1 MIRWLGIGVLIV
13 MASVIEFGFL
23 HALPLPFSTLPLVA
37 SIGVYCLF
45 TLRPATGLAWI
56 GAAGL
61 ISDMHAHVPAGEI
74 LIAVVIGMGMV
85 YTVQQ
90 QLSHSSLYAMMS
102 LSAMGFF
109 LWSLSAGL
117 VRAIAFQGRL
127 DVGVILW
134 TTVMG
139 ALTSTLLLLVL
150 PWIRTRVSAYI
161 RFSV

>member
-1 MIRWLGIGVLIV
+1 
-13 MASVIEFGFL
+13 
-23 HALPLPFSTLPLVA
+23 
-37 SIGVYCLF
+37 
-45 TLRPATGLAWI
+45 
-56 GAAGL
+56 
-61 ISDMHAHVPAGEI
+61 
-74 LIAVVIGMGMV
+74 
-85 YTVQQ
+85 
-90 QLSHSSLYAMMS
+90 
-102 LSAMGFF
+102 MGFF